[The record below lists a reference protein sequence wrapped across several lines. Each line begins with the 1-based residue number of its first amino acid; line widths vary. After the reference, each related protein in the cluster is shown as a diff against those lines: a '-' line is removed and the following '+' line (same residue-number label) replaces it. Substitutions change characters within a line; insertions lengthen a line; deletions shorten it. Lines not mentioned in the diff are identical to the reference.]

1 MENCGE
7 RIATL
12 RRENGMTQGQ
22 LGEALCVSAQA
33 VSKWEHGLSE
43 PDIGSIRKMASLF
56 GVTIDY
62 LLGAEEPDAV
72 AAEEN
77 ADAPRV
83 VAVCTECGKAL
94 YEGEVYNRNGK
105 ALCAACNEHIVR
117 QEKQAAEQKK
127 RDEEYRRKVEEETA
141 AAALAQRKYE
151 AGRRLKKP
159 LIIAGVV
166 TGLWFVLSI
175 VIGIVG
181 TVSGYEDVGAYW
193 GGAVISWALV
203 FAFTYE
209 MALSESV
216 CREVFLAIAGFSI
229 RMPGVIF
236 SFSIEGCIFLIG
248 MKILLAVLSG
258 LLTVFMCI
266 VAALIT
272 GVVSLFACP
281 YDLVKAIREYRAC

>member
-33 VSKWEHGLSE
+33 VSKWERGLSE

-62 LLGAEEPDAV
+62 LLGADEEADE
-72 AAEEN
+72 AEDEEEEE
-77 ADAPRV
+77 AEPARV

-127 RDEEYRRKVEEETA
+127 RDEEYRRKVEADAA

-159 LIIAGVV
+159 LVIAGVV
-166 TGLWFVLSI
+166 TGLWLILSI
-175 VIGIVG
+175 ISLVTLGAQYILVAIFGI
-181 TVSGYEDVGAYW
+181 Y
-193 GGAVISWALV
+193 LV
-203 FAFTYE
+203 Y
-209 MALSESV
+209 
-216 CREVFLAIAGFSI
+216 AIAFELSLSHSLLRTLFDRLTPHRNEPRNQQSSGCLGCLMVLFF
-229 RMPGVIF
+229 GIF
-236 SFSIEGCIFLIG
+236 FIIMVLFVVAIIVVST
-248 MKILLAVLSG
+248 LLTSAVL
-258 LLTVFMCI
+258 FPI
-266 VAALIT
+266 
-272 GVVSLFACP
+272 
-281 YDLVKAIREYRAC
+281 DLHRAIRDYKQ